1 MASKD
6 QLRRQLGYEWSLV
19 IPSERTV
26 TRIPPKFAA
35 MKLTLIHRTLDT
47 NKFEH
52 RAIYHKCLTATGSND
67 GYELPREQC
76 LRMRAETFFPSCW
89 DGKNLDSSDHK
100 SHVSTSLLLSTVDA
114 AANHVAGCFPSYW

>member
-6 QLRRQLGYEWSLV
+6 QLHRQLAFEWSLV
-19 IPSERTV
+19 IPFESTIAYILAKISAV
-26 TRIPPKFAA
+26 
-35 MKLTLIHRTLDT
+35 KLTLKHRTLDT

-52 RAIYHKCLTATGSND
+52 RAIHHKCLTATGSND

-100 SHVSTSLLLSTVDA
+100 SHVSAPLLPWLIDVAT
-114 AANHVAGCFPSYW
+114 NHVAGCLPSHW